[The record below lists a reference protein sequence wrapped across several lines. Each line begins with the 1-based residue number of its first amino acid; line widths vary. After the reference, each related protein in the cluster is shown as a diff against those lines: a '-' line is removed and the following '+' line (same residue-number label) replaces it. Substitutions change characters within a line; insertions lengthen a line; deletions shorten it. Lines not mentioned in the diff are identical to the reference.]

1 MKKKLSLFMI
11 ATAAVVG
18 LSLATPENQT
28 VSANAQTPAVQNCE
42 NGCCDRPFFGY
53 CGPFSCFTIIQD
65 IFWGILI
72 QLLTNKFVSIVRQK
86 PKPVYAVLGFFAVL
100 KSGCCHSFKSKNN

>member
-1 MKKKLSLFMI
+1 
-11 ATAAVVG
+11 AAVVG

-28 VSANAQTPAVQNCE
+28 VSANAQTPAVQNCKTAVVTALSL
-42 NGCCDRPFFGY
+42 GIVDLSAG
-53 CGPFSCFTIIQD
+53 FTIIQD

>member
-11 ATAAVVG
+11 ATAAVVTA
-18 LSLATPENQT
+18 LSLGI
-28 VSANAQTPAVQNCE
+28 VDLSA
-42 NGCCDRPFFGY
+42 G
-53 CGPFSCFTIIQD
+53 FTIIQD